1 MKKHMLSIIVLGIIL
16 SNLAFAALPPTDVP
30 KTHWAYESIM
40 KILDSGLMEGY
51 PDGSFRGQQAVDRY
65 EMAVFVAR
73 LMDVLAQIQTDY
85 ELKITDTNEA
95 VSEIEKTPPVVQSD
109 NQMVKE
115 VLSLVQELEAEFE
128 NDLLEIND
136 RYYNIQ
142 LDYGKLEDALQNLES
157 TQIGLSRRLDLH
169 QVQIDS
175 LNQKY
180 TAVTSTREE
189 VELLRKDIVNL
200 NQELEDQS
208 RTIRSLF
215 IALGVMGAVVLLV
228 GLN

>member
-65 EMAVFVAR
+65 EMAVLVAR

-85 ELKITDTNEA
+85 ELKITDTNKA

>member
-85 ELKITDTNEA
+85 ELKITDTNKA